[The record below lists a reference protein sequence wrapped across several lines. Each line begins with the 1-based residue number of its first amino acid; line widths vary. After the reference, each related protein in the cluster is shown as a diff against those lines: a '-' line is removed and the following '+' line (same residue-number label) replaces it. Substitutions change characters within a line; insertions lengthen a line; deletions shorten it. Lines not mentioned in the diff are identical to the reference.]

1 MLQYDLSRLPTA
13 EELPS
18 VDFEPVDNELQRF
31 VPFLLQQI
39 LTFIWPEREDF
50 FFGMDI
56 AYYYD
61 SSQPA
66 VSPDG
71 FLSIGVETR
80 KRRSDNRDSNG
91 RISYLLWEENYV
103 VPTLVIECVSQKYG
117 GEYDE
122 KKDLYAQLGILY
134 YIIYDGGRY
143 HSEKGDRSKGDP
155 FEVHRLENGVYVRQ
169 QGEPVWLPEIG
180 LGIGRK
186 RGEYSRW
193 TREWLYWYDQQG
205 NRYSPLNEAFETQ
218 RFIAQQQ
225 RVRAEE
231 EKARAEEEKARAEE
245 EKAKAE
251 QNEVIAI
258 QERARAELLAA
269 KLRELGIDPD
279 QI

>member
-1 MLQYDLSRLPTA
+1 MLQYDLSRLPKA

-39 LTFIWPEREDF
+39 LSFIWPEREDF

-61 SSQPA
+61 SGQPS

-80 KRRSDNRDSNG
+80 KRQSNNRDSNG

-103 VPTLVIECVSQKYG
+103 VPMLVLECISQKYG
-117 GEYDE
+117 GEYEE

-134 YIIYDGGRY
+134 YVIYDGGRY
-143 HSEKGDRSKGDP
+143 HSEKGEKSKGDP
-155 FEVHRLENGVYVRQ
+155 FEVYRLENGVYVRQ

-180 LGIGRK
+180 LGIGRE
-186 RGEYSRW
+186 RREFSRW

-205 NRYSPLNEAFETQ
+205 NRYPSPDEAFEQ
-218 RFIAQQQ
+218 ERFIAQ
-225 RVRAEE
+225 
-231 EKARAEEEKARAEE
+231 
-245 EKAKAE
+245 
-251 QNEVIAI
+251 
-258 QERARAELLAA
+258 QERARAEQLAA
-269 KLRELGIDPD
+269 KLRELGIDPN

>member
-13 EELPS
+13 SELPS

-31 VPFLLQQI
+31 VPFLLQRI
-39 LTFIWPEREDF
+39 LTLIWPGRCDY

-61 SSQPA
+61 SAQPS

-71 FLSIGVETR
+71 FLSIGVEKR
-80 KRRSDNRDSNG
+80 KRENNRDSNG

-103 VPTLVIECVSQKYG
+103 VPTLVLECVSQKYG

-122 KKDLYAQLGILY
+122 KKDKYAQLGILY
-134 YIIYDGGRY
+134 YVIYDGGRY
-143 HSEKGDRSKGDP
+143 HSEKGETSKGDA
-155 FEVHRLENGVYVRQ
+155 FEVHRLENGEYVRQ
-169 QGEPVWLPEIG
+169 PGEPVWLAEIG

-186 RGEYSRW
+186 RGEFDEW

-205 NRYSPLNEAFETQ
+205 NRYPSPDEALESE

-225 RVRAEE
+225 RARAEQQEARAEQEKVRAE
-231 EKARAEEEKARAEE
+231 
-245 EKAKAE
+245 
-251 QNEVIAI
+251 Q
-258 QERARAELLAA
+258 LAA
-269 KLRELGIDPD
+269 KLRELGVDPD
-279 QI
+279 QL